1 MELDHVLSD
10 IGQDIA
16 HHGIDRVPQVQALAA
31 AVRSIAPV
39 VAGVLS
45 SDDEPTV
52 ARDRA
57 FLRAATL
64 ANRLPPSE
72 QALLMDTLLARTT
85 GPRMVDFA
93 VVPPVPAQLSPA
105 PALASVG

>member
-1 MELDHVLSD
+1 MTLDERLSD
-10 IGQDIA
+10 LGHAIA
-16 HHGIDRVPQVQALAA
+16 DHGIDQVPQVYVVAA

-45 SDDEPTV
+45 SDDEPAV

-64 ANRLPPSE
+64 LQRLPSSE
-72 QALLMDTLLARTT
+72 QARLMDMLVDQTTAPRTVVSLIPAERPLA
-85 GPRMVDFA
+85 
-93 VVPPVPAQLSPA
+93 PV
-105 PALASVG
+105 LASVG